1 MALRMAEK
9 YIVLEAG
16 QVVAAGATGELS
28 SADAGKLLAI

>member
-16 QVVAAGATGELS
+16 QVVSAGATGELS
-28 SADAGKLLAI
+28 SEDAGKLLAI